1 MKVQPPS
8 IPDAR
13 PVSSGTQTTAV
24 GNAAAG
30 NAAAGNAAEQRG
42 ARGAEP
48 AADRV
53 TLSNA
58 ASTAVARAQGDER
71 VSRTDKLK
79 RLELQVRAG
88 TYRPN
93 PGSIAEAMLQAA
105 GIKPETRAEQ
115 LPVASFV
122 HLANVLSESA
132 A

>member
-13 PVSSGTQTTAV
+13 PVSSGTQT
-24 GNAAAG
+24 AAAG
-30 NAAAGNAAEQRG
+30 NAAADQRG
-42 ARGAEP
+42 ARGAES
-48 AADRV
+48 AGDRV

-105 GIKPETRAEQ
+105 E
-115 LPVASFV
+115 
-122 HLANVLSESA
+122 LAQAVDDELGEA
-132 A
+132 

>member
-13 PVSSGTQTTAV
+13 PVSSGTQTTA
-24 GNAAAG
+24 AG
-30 NAAAGNAAEQRG
+30 GSAEQRG

-48 AADRV
+48 TADRV
-53 TLSNA
+53 TLSNG
-58 ASTAVARAQGDER
+58 ASAAVARAQGEER

-79 RLELQVRAG
+79 RLEAQVRAG

-105 GIKPETRAEQ
+105 E
-115 LPVASFV
+115 
-122 HLANVLSESA
+122 LAQAFDDELGEA
-132 A
+132 